1 MVNVLLLGKEERLL
15 MEDCIFCKIVKGEAN
30 SWKVYENESVYA
42 FLDINPVNEYH
53 TLIIPKRHYE
63 NIFDTPED
71 ELIKVMSVDDS
82 PRMARKI

>member
-1 MVNVLLLGKEERLL
+1 M
-15 MEDCIFCKIVKGEAN
+15 
-30 SWKVYENESVYA
+30 YA

-71 ELIKVMSVDDS
+71 ELLKVMSVVLQVV
-82 PRMARKI
+82 R